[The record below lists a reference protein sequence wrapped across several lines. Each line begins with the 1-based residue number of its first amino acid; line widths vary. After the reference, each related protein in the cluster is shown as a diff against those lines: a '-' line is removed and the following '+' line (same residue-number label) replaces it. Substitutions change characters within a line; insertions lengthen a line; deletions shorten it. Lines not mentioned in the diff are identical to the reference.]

1 MIRKFY
7 LFIFLAT
14 LMFLMSSSQEACAR
28 ELQLTNVLVNS
39 SLGDVN
45 DDGTVSVTDV
55 MVVVHIILGEE
66 NEIDDITKEKADING
81 DGIISVSDVMAL
93 VHIILNGEDSINNVV
108 VNGADGIT
116 YEGGGNGPARV
127 GQNHLWPE

>member
-1 MIRKFY
+1 MYLLIQVDKNLKVMIRKFY

-39 SLGDVN
+39 SLGDLN
-45 DDGTVSVTDV
+45 DDGTV
-55 MVVVHIILGEE
+55 
-66 NEIDDITKEKADING
+66 
-81 DGIISVSDVMAL
+81 SVSDVMAL

-108 VNGADGIT
+108 VKVPMASPTKEVATAQPG
-116 YEGGGNGPARV
+116 
-127 GQNHLWPE
+127 